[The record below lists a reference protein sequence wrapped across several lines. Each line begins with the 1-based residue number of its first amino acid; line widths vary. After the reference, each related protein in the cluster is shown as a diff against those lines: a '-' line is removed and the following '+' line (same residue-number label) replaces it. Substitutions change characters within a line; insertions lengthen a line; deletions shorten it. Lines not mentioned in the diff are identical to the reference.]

1 MAKTSPTQRSLKR
14 MRDSGDYVLVEVVE
28 RWCAWSR
35 RRKDLFGTIDILGI
49 SKTGETHAIQVTS
62 YSNMNARI
70 KKITDSEAT
79 PHLRDADWVLLVE
92 GWKKEKNGRY
102 KSYIS
107 DLS

>member
-1 MAKTSPTQRSLKR
+1 MAKTSPTQRTLKR
-14 MRDSGDYVLVEVVE
+14 MRDSGDYVLVQIVE
-28 RWCAWSR
+28 KWNAFARIR
-35 RRKDLFGTIDILGI
+35 QDLWNFDILGI

-70 KKITDSEAT
+70 KKITDADAT

-92 GWKKEKNGRY
+92 GWRKEKNGRY

>member
-1 MAKTSPTQRSLKR
+1 MAKTSPTQRTLKR
-14 MRDSGDYVLVEVVE
+14 MRDSGDYVLVQIVE
-28 RWCAWSR
+28 KWNAFARIR
-35 RRKDLFGTIDILGI
+35 QDLWNFDILGI

-70 KKITDSEAT
+70 KKITDAEAT

>member
-1 MAKTSPTQRSLKR
+1 MAISPTQRTLKR

-28 RWCAWSR
+28 HWNPWGRV
-35 RRKDLFGTIDILGI
+35 RKDLFGIIDILGI
-49 SKTGETHAIQVTS
+49 SITGETHALHATS
-62 YSNMNARI
+62 YSNGNARI
-70 KKITDSEAT
+70 KKKEEHDST

-92 GWKKEKNGRY
+92 GWRKEKNGRY

>member
-1 MAKTSPTQRSLKR
+1 MAKTSPTQRTLKR
-14 MRDSGDYVLVEVVE
+14 MKESGDYKLVQIVE
-28 RWCAWSR
+28 KWNPFARIR
-35 RRKDLFGTIDILGI
+35 QDLWNFDILGI
-49 SKTGETHAIQVTS
+49 SITGETHAIQVTS

-70 KKITDSEAT
+70 RKIEDAEAT

>member
-1 MAKTSPTQRSLKR
+1 MAISPTQRTLKR
-14 MRDSGDYVLVEVVE
+14 MKESGDYKLIQVVE
-28 RWCAWSR
+28 KWNPFARIR
-35 RRKDLFGTIDILGI
+35 QDLFGIIDILGI
-49 SKTGETHAIQVTS
+49 SITGETHALQVTS
-62 YSNMNARI
+62 YSNVNARI
-70 KKITDSEAT
+70 KKIEEHDST

>member
-1 MAKTSPTQRSLKR
+1 MAKTSPTQRTLKR
-14 MRDSGDYVLVEVVE
+14 MRESGDYVLVQIVE
-28 RWCAWSR
+28 KWNAFARIR
-35 RRKDLFGTIDILGI
+35 QDLWNFDILGI

-70 KKITDSEAT
+70 KKITDAEAT

>member
-1 MAKTSPTQRSLKR
+1 MAKTSPTQRTLKR
-14 MRDSGDYVLVEVVE
+14 MRDSGDYVLVQIVE
-28 RWCAWSR
+28 KWNAFARIR
-35 RRKDLFGTIDILGI
+35 QDLWNFDILGI